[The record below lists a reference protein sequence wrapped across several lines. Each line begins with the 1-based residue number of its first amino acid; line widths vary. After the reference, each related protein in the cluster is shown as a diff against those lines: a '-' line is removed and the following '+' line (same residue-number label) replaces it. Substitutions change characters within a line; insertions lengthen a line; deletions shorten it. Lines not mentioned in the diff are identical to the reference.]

1 MRLRRRFARLAAITT
16 LLGSAAA
23 LVATASPAASAA
35 SAAPAAT
42 QDGWVRCAHLSPNAP
57 IMDIYMYPFGDP
69 SQPTVLRGATYGNVS
84 DYMAVSPGDYT
95 VALRGYGASASSAPI
110 LTTSFMVSAG
120 TAFTV
125 AAIGPDPGLRMEVL
139 KDQMT
144 APMGMA
150 RIRVIQASLKEKL
163 VTVSYG
169 PEVLARQLAFG
180 SATSYQTV
188 SPGTQTVRLAAPGE
202 STAAS
207 VKLAPDTVHTIVV
220 LDSSAGLKVDT
231 LTDSAGSQ
239 TMPMGG
245 ADTGLGGTAPRPPA
259 DLAPWLVTF
268 VVGMLLT
275 TAGFVAL
282 RRTRRRVMARP

>member
-1 MRLRRRFARLAAITT
+1 MKLRRHFARLAVVAT
-16 LLGSAAA
+16 LLGGAAA
-23 LVATASPAASAA
+23 LVAATPPAASAA
-35 SAAPAAT
+35 TP
-42 QDGWVRCAHLSPNAP
+42 DGWVRCAHLSPNAP

-69 SQPTVLRGATYGNVS
+69 SHPTVLKGATYGNVS

-95 VALRGYGASASSAPI
+95 VALRGYNASASSPPI

-144 APMGMA
+144 APTGMA
-150 RIRVIQASLKEKL
+150 SVRVIQASLKEKL

-169 PEVLARQLAFG
+169 PDVLARQLAFG
-180 SATSYQTV
+180 SATSYRAV
-188 SPGTQTVRLAAPGE
+188 SPGAQPMQLTAPGE
-202 STAAS
+202 HAAMS
-207 VKLAPDTVHTIVV
+207 VKLAPDTVHTVVV
-220 LDSSAGLKVDT
+220 LDSSAGLKIDA

-245 ADTGLGGTAPRPPA
+245 AGTGLGGTAPRPPA
-259 DLAPWLVTF
+259 NPVPWLLTMMAGV
-268 VVGMLLT
+268 LLT
-275 TAGFVAL
+275 TAGFAAL
-282 RRTRRRVMARP
+282 RRLRRPAAARP